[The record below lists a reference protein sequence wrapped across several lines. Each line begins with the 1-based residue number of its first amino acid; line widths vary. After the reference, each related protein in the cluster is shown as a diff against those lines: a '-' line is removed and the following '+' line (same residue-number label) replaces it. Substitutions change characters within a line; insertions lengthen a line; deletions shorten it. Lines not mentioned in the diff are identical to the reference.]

1 MAQSADQQLSRAE
14 RDARVIE
21 AKTRGFTFR
30 QIGNM
35 GIDGVGDGS
44 QAYRC
49 FKRGMK
55 SIPAVPAQKYR
66 QLENEKMDSVE
77 RRLQAIMT
85 KDGADT
91 KDQLRAAQTLLQVMR
106 HRAQLNGL
114 NLQPSG
120 DLTTGVQTVLVDM
133 SVVSKSL
140 SEPDFEVGEES
151 PQA

>member
-1 MAQSADQQLSRAE
+1 MAQSADQKLTQAQ
-14 RDARVIE
+14 RDATVIE
-21 AKTRGFTFR
+21 YKVRGFTFR

-55 SIPAVPAQKYR
+55 SIPAVPAEKYR
-66 QLENEKMDSVE
+66 KLENEKMDAVE
-77 RRLQAIMT
+77 RRLQNIMT

-91 KDQLRAAQTLLQVMR
+91 KDQLRAAQTLLNIMR

-114 NLQPSG
+114 SLQPNG
-120 DLTTGVQTVLVDM
+120 DAMTGVQTVLVDM
-133 SVVSKSL
+133 SVVAKSL